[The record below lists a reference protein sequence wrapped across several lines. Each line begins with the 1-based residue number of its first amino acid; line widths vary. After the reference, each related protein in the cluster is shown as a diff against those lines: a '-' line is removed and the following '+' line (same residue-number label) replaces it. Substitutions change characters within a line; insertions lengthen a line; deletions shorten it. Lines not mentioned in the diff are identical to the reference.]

1 MRRVVVLGVALVTAA
16 ASAAAARAATPR
28 EYVLHASDLPGW
40 VVKKTETTPASAGGV
55 FASYGLLYQKPGVLK
70 GLIQVDSKAALCGT
84 ATAAHRALTVVY
96 ARPHGYH
103 RVAAAWRIG
112 DESALLQ
119 QSKVGATGDR
129 LVVYVI
135 VWRSG
140 PVIGAVFGGG
150 IAGTFRV
157 ADVLALAR
165 KQQARIAQLPH

>member
-1 MRRVVVLGVALVTAA
+1 V
-16 ASAAAARAATPR
+16 
-28 EYVLHASDLPGW
+28 
-40 VVKKTETTPASAGGV
+40 
-55 FASYGLLYQKPGVLK
+55 
-70 GLIQVDSKAALCGT
+70 IQVDSKAALCDT
-84 ATAAHRALTVVY
+84 TTVAHRALTVVY

-119 QSKVGATGDR
+119 QSKLGPTGGR

-140 PVIGAVFGGG
+140 LVIGAVFGGG

>member
-1 MRRVVVLGVALVTAA
+1 MRQIVVLGVALVTAT
-16 ASAAAARAATPR
+16 ASAAAAQAANPR
-28 EYVLHASDLPGW
+28 EYVLQSSDLPGW
-40 VVKKTETTPASAGGV
+40 VVKKTETTPAPAGGV
-55 FASYGLLYQKPGVLK
+55 FASYGRLYQKPGVLE

-84 ATAAHRALTVVY
+84 STVAHRALTVVY

-119 QSKVGATGDR
+119 QSRVGATGDR

-140 PVIGAVFGGG
+140 SIVGAVFGGG
-150 IAGTFRV
+150 IAGTFHV
-157 ADVLALAR
+157 TDVLALAR
-165 KQQARIAQLPH
+165 KQQARIASLPH